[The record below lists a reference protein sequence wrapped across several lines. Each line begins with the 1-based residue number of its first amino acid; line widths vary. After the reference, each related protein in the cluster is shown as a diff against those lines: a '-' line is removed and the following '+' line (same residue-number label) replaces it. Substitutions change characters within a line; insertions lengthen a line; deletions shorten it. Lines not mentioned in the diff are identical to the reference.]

1 MIAQINGTIVS
12 KNPPE
17 IILDVLGVGY
27 ELICPMSTFYSLQ
40 EVKDKILLYTQLIV
54 KEDSHTLYGFVTKD
68 EKNSFR
74 ELIKVNGVGPKAAL
88 AILSSLNIQSLI
100 KCIEE
105 EDVKVLSLTPGIGKK
120 TANKIII
127 ELKDRIDRLTTTTIN
142 LENSLVKNLNNQ
154 DFNKKKAI
162 DALQSLGFKGKE
174 ANKMIANIEIE
185 NLSTE
190 EIIRQALKNK

>member
-1 MIAQINGTIVS
+1 MIAQINGTIIS

-40 EVKDKILLYTQLIV
+40 DSKDKILLHTQLIV
-54 KEDSHTLYGFVTKD
+54 KEDSHTLYGFITKD
-68 EKNSFR
+68 EKSAFK

-88 AILSSLNIQSLI
+88 AILSSLNLQSLI

-105 EDVKVLSLTPGIGKK
+105 EDVEVLSLTPGIGKK

-127 ELKDRIDRLTTTTIN
+127 ELKDRIDKLTTTTIS
-142 LENSLVKNLNNQ
+142 LENNLIANHNNK
-154 DFNKKKAI
+154 DFNKKKAV
-162 DALQSLGFKGKE
+162 DALQSLGFKVKE
-174 ANKMIANIEIE
+174 ANKMITNIEIK